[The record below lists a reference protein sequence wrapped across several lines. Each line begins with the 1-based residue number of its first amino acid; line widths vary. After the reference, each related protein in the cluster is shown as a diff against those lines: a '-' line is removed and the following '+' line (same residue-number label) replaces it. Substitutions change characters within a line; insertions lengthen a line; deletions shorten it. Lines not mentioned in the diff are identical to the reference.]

1 MLSDANSVFFFF
13 FSRFAQA
20 QAQQKQSYL
29 AGVQDALEKVLEW
42 VEANKNIQTCAA
54 QRQALTNFLHQELDA
69 VESETPEP
77 VPVDLKVR
85 KESRPSLLRRPS
97 RIAQGTDPSVLLLC
111 LFSSNQG
118 PALNNRHRFG
128 HSGPLSSPVKR
139 ALLHS
144 RAVGG
149 SQSGSRPAHDSTG
162 AQPMQTNCTEEQM
175 SQLDI

>member
-1 MLSDANSVFFFF
+1 MAAPRAVRFRWDPCSRLETKEETRVFPSAREPRKTCSLTPTPSFFSF
-13 FSRFAQA
+13 LFSRFAQA

-85 KESRPSLLRRPS
+85 KESRPLPPS
-97 RIAQGTDPSVLLLC
+97 ETIP
-111 LFSSNQG
+111 
-118 PALNNRHRFG
+118 HR
-128 HSGPLSSPVKR
+128 
-139 ALLHS
+139 
-144 RAVGG
+144 
-149 SQSGSRPAHDSTG
+149 TG
-162 AQPMQTNCTEEQM
+162 N
-175 SQLDI
+175 

>member
-1 MLSDANSVFFFF
+1 MAAPRAVRFRRDPCSRPETKEETRVFPSALEPRKTWSLTPTPSFLF

-54 QRQALTNFLHQELDA
+54 QRQGLTNFLHQELDA

-85 KESRPSLLRRPS
+85 KESRPLSPS
-97 RIAQGTDPSVLLLC
+97 ETIP
-111 LFSSNQG
+111 
-118 PALNNRHRFG
+118 HR
-128 HSGPLSSPVKR
+128 
-139 ALLHS
+139 
-144 RAVGG
+144 
-149 SQSGSRPAHDSTG
+149 TG
-162 AQPMQTNCTEEQM
+162 N
-175 SQLDI
+175 